1 MNGTWNMSLDLDLYF
16 ARVPKRS
23 LDGPYIA
30 AELFIATVSI
40 AGNILVCLAVK
51 RNKKLQTVTNYF
63 LVSLAMADFFVGALA
78 IPCAI
83 LTDLGMPF
91 HNLYLCILMLSVI
104 IMLTHTSIFSLL
116 AVAVERY
123 IAILL
128 PLHYQ
133 RLMKPWNARLIILV
147 TWVLAFLTGSIPLMG
162 WHKTPPQSSH
172 CFFTCVINLSY
183 MVYFNF
189 FGCVLVPLVI
199 MFVIYAH
206 IFVTVRRQL
215 RRITALQGATPTT
228 AEMPT
233 TATGRV
239 TGLRREMRKATSL
252 FLLLF
257 LFTICWLPLHVV
269 NCFLL
274 LCPRCEVPMPVQLLA
289 ILLSHANSA
298 VNPLLYAYRMKAYR
312 QTIKTMF
319 PYCRTTVVEPE
330 STRGDVDTTRKT
342 TATA

>member
-1 MNGTWNMSLDLDLYF
+1 MNETQNISMDIYS
-16 ARVPKRS
+16 AKVPKLY

-30 AELFIATVSI
+30 AELVIATVSTT
-40 AGNILVCLAVK
+40 GNFLVCLAVK
-51 RNKKLQTVTNYF
+51 LNKRLQTVTNYF
-63 LVSLAMADFFVGALA
+63 LVSLAVADFFVGALA

-83 LTDLGMPF
+83 LTNLGVPY
-91 HNLYLCILMLSVI
+91 HNLYLCILMLSVL

-133 RLMKPWNARLIILV
+133 RIMRPCNARLIILV

-172 CFFTCVINLSY
+172 CFFDCFIDLTY

-189 FGCVLVPLVI
+189 FGCVLVLLVV
-199 MFVIYAH
+199 MFIIYGH
-206 IFVTVRRQL
+206 IFATVRRQM
-215 RRITALQGATPTT
+215 RRITTLQT
-228 AEMPT
+228 AGEVP
-233 TATGRV
+233 ASRAASV
-239 TGLRREMRKATSL
+239 RREVRKATSL

-257 LFTICWLPLHVV
+257 LFTVCWVPMHVV

-274 LCPRCEVPMPVQLLA
+274 LCPRCTVPVPIMLMA
-289 ILLSHANSA
+289 IILSHANSA
-298 VNPLLYAYRMKAYR
+298 FNPLLYAYRMKSYR
-312 QTIKTMF
+312 QTIKSVF
-319 PYCRTTVVEPE
+319 RSCRATVKPGE
-330 STRGDVDTTRKT
+330 
-342 TATA
+342 